1 MPEENLTTNDKH
13 PVIRIGNEVH
23 RPTDFWTPA
32 VHSLLGYLESVGFA
46 YAPKIVGFDGEGREM
61 LEYFEGESGSDG
73 WKNIVSDAGLQKYAR
88 LLRSYHDAVK
98 DFKPAKDL
106 EWANG
111 SKGLR
116 TGEIIC
122 HGDFGPWNIVWQGGE
137 PVGIV
142 DWDFAHPAKP
152 EYDILYAL
160 EYSAPF
166 CDDETALKWRGFK
179 SLPDRK
185 HRIEVFMKAYGAP
198 MIENV
203 AHKVARMQRKVGEYE
218 AYLAKRGIQP
228 QVDWVANGDLEEIE
242 KRARWSEESAINE

>member
-1 MPEENLTTNDKH
+1 
-13 PVIRIGNEVH
+13 
-23 RPTDFWTPA
+23 
-32 VHSLLGYLESVGFA
+32 
-46 YAPKIVGFDGEGREM
+46 M
-61 LEYFEGESGSDG
+61 LSYFEGESGKDS
-73 WKNIVSDAGLQKYAR
+73 WKKIVSDEGLQKYAQ
-88 LLRSYHDAVK
+88 LLRKYHDAVK
-98 DFKPAKDL
+98 DFKPPKDL

-111 SKGLR
+111 AMGLKP
-116 TGEIIC
+116 GEIIC
-122 HGDFGPWNIVWQGGE
+122 HGDFGPWNIVWQGDD

-152 EYDILYAL
+152 QYDILYAL

-179 SLPDRK
+179 TPPDRK
-185 HRIEVFMKAYGAP
+185 HRIGVFMKAYGAP

-203 AHKVARMQRKVGEYE
+203 AHKVAQMQREVGKYE
-218 AYLAKRGIQP
+218 AYLAQRGVQP